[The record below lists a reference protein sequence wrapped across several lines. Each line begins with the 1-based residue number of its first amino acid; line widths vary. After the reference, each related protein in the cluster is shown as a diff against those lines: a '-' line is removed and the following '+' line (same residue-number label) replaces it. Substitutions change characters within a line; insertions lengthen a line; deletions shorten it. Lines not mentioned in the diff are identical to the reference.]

1 MVKKKDTMILKKCL
15 IDEII
20 NGTITITIDS
30 TGISVF
36 TSVIENNNTF
46 YLFYAEVDTKTFF
59 LINPLNS
66 EKSSQFQVNF
76 YKKWSEYAKN
86 KLNINFKWSIGYFK
100 FNTKKKEMKET
111 DIPILVSFQSLQ
123 KKIKQY
129 SLDINFVGK
138 LRMEALLKF
147 NDSTKGNQKVNL
159 AVKYTS
165 LFF

>member
-1 MVKKKDTMILKKCL
+1 MVKKKDTMIIKKCL

-111 DIPILVSFQSLQ
+111 DIPILVCFQSLQ